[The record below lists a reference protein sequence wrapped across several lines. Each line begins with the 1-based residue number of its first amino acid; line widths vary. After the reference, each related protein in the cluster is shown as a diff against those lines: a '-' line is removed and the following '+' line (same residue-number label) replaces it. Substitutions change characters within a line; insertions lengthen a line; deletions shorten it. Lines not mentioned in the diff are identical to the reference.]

1 MLATTFWE
9 TFFLILI
16 FLPLALVWGF
26 TVFDIFR
33 RDDIG
38 GLTKALWLAGVIIFP
53 FIGTL
58 VYLVV
63 RPAGV
68 TKEERAMIAAVKQD
82 VAQREAGDTA
92 SELKTLAD
100 LHDRGKL
107 TDAEFAAEKARLL
120 GTVASGESP
129 QTPGPPSTA

>member
-16 FLPLALVWGF
+16 FLPLALIWGF

-38 GLTKALWLAGVIIFP
+38 GLHKALWLAGVIIFP

-68 TKEERAMIAAVKQD
+68 TEEERALIAAVKQD
-82 VAQREAGDTA
+82 VAQREASGTA
-92 SELKTLAD
+92 SELNTLAD

-120 GTVASGESP
+120 GPVDVPGESP
-129 QTPGPPSTA
+129 QTPGPSPA

>member
-58 VYLVV
+58 VYRRPPRGCDERRAV
-63 RPAGV
+63 R
-68 TKEERAMIAAVKQD
+68 
-82 VAQREAGDTA
+82 
-92 SELKTLAD
+92 
-100 LHDRGKL
+100 
-107 TDAEFAAEKARLL
+107 
-120 GTVASGESP
+120 
-129 QTPGPPSTA
+129 

>member
-9 TFFLILI
+9 TCFLLLI
-16 FLPLALVWGF
+16 FLPLVLVWAF
-26 TVFDIFR
+26 TIFDIFR

-38 GLTKALWLAGVIIFP
+38 GVHKALWLAAVIIFP

-63 RPAGV
+63 RPSGV
-68 TKEERAMIAAVKQD
+68 TKEERALIAAVKDD
-82 VAQREAGDTA
+82 VARQESSETA
-92 SELKTLAD
+92 SQLQTLAD

-107 TDAEFAAEKARLL
+107 TDAEFEAEKAKLL
-120 GTVASGESP
+120 GAT
-129 QTPGPPSTA
+129 TPA